1 MQQDNIK
8 DFAVAA
14 FRLYG
19 NNVDS
24 DPQTPDDQ
32 GIINA
37 VKATLSHLA
46 VNGDYTTIAAVKDVY
61 CQLPCGYVK
70 KGTISAAVQAAAT
83 AHHADART
91 IWRKLK
97 YARQLFKQYY
107 KDKTLTQSCQ

>member
-19 NNVDS
+19 N
-24 DPQTPDDQ
+24 DPQSPDEP

-37 VKATLSHLA
+37 VRATFSHLA
-46 VNGDYTTIAAVKDVY
+46 VNGDNMTITVVKEVY
-61 CQLPCGYVK
+61 CRLPCGYVK
-70 KGTISAAVQAAAT
+70 KGTISAAVQASAT

-97 YARQLFKQYY
+97 YARQLFNQYY
-107 KDKTLTQSCQ
+107 KGETLTKSCQ